1 MAIGKKLD
9 PSKERNSRYAF
20 DNKFQDIAR
29 DYRKERLSSKTL
41 ANMEDNSF
49 TTDDNNEIY
58 VIPNDTNLNLE
69 YITMEYCE
77 GILLF
82 HYTSFSYWFG
92 WSIDNLEWS
101 GSFINN
107 LQWISLYADFKVS
120 NLIYIMRRFLSIL
133 LKNLYQWF

>member
-49 TTDDNNEIY
+49 TTDDK
-58 VIPNDTNLNLE
+58 
-69 YITMEYCE
+69 
-77 GILLF
+77 
-82 HYTSFSYWFG
+82 
-92 WSIDNLEWS
+92 
-101 GSFINN
+101 
-107 LQWISLYADFKVS
+107 Q
-120 NLIYIMRRFLSIL
+120 
-133 LKNLYQWF
+133 